1 MFKMT
6 VEGVFK
12 IGSARTAVSGPCE
25 NKYEFK
31 KTLQDDKGNVYHDV
45 AQEVFVKYLQAE
57 SIATHDQRTSL
68 LLKGSYRREDLM
80 GRILN
85 SVVAVDDV

>member
-12 IGSARTAVSGPCE
+12 IGSKTAVTGSCV
-25 NKYEFK
+25 NKSAFK
-31 KTLQDDKGNVYHDV
+31 NTLQDDEGNIYHDV
-45 AQEVFVKYLQAE
+45 GIEMFVRYLDAE

-68 LLKGSYRREDLM
+68 LLKGSYKSEDLM
-80 GRILN
+80 GRVLTN
-85 SVVAVDDV
+85 A